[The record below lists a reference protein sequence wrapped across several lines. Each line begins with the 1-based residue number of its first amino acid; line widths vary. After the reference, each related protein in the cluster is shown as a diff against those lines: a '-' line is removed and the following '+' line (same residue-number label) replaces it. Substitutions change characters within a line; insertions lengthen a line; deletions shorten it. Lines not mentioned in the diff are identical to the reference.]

1 MKMSYYLFNRQELLQ
16 KTKERYHNGGDEK
29 ESTEYCPANKDA
41 LKEKAKS
48 RYRNDEKKEAK
59 RKFGQSRYKG
69 MRTS

>member
-1 MKMSYYLFNRQELLQ
+1 MSYYLFNRQELLQ
-16 KTKERYHNGGDEK
+16 KTKERYHNGGDKK
-29 ESTEYCPANKDA
+29 ESTEYSPANKDA

-48 RYRNDEKKEAK
+48 RYRNDEKKETK